1 MTEKLMVKIIILLLI
16 FMLLSENIILIFLYI
31 NFLEAENKN
40 ILLKFS
46 KITCEKLCFLK
57 IIKKYKKFFIII
69 YFILYLCFIEF
80 DFKIINY

>member
-16 FMLLSENIILIFLYI
+16 FILLSENIILIFLYI

-46 KITCEKLCFLK
+46 KITCEN
-57 IIKKYKKFFIII
+57 Y
-69 YFILYLCFIEF
+69 
-80 DFKIINY
+80 DF